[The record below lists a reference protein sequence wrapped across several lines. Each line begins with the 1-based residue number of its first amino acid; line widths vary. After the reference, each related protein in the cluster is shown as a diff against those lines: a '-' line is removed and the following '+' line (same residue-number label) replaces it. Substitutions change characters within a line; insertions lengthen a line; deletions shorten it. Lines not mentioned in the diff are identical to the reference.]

1 MFKVGTH
8 TFLDKLNKYEELG
21 RKPKDILAIA
31 DSKELAEEIKQNA
44 IDNAELYGHNNT
56 GTMENSFSV
65 VPAGGGDYA
74 VKGVDYTKYVNGRD
88 EEAGGGFFNE
98 AVDQALLD
106 IGGDAQNLIANV

>member
-1 MFKVGTH
+1 MFTSGQKA
-8 TFLDKLNKYEELG
+8 FLNNLNKYESLG

-31 DSKELAEEIKQNA
+31 DSKELADEIKQNA
-44 IDNAELYGHNNT
+44 IDNAELYNHNST

-65 VPAGGGDYA
+65 SKIGKDEYA

-88 EEAGGGFFNE
+88 EEAGSGFFND